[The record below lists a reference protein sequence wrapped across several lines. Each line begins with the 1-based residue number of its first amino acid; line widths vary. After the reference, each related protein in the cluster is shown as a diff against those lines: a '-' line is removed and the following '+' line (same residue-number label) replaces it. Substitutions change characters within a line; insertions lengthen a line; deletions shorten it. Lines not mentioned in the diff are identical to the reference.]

1 MVILSIIAI
10 FLDLFAILLAF
21 TALIASFRNDQE
33 IESIKSWYPFCQ
45 ILKIKIPEKDDFEWE
60 DKNDRSEES
69 SRADFE

>member
-33 IESIKSWYPFCQ
+33 IEAIKSWYPFCE
-45 ILKIKIPEKDDFEWE
+45 IMKIRIQKDKE
-60 DKNDRSEES
+60 DEDE
-69 SRADFE
+69 